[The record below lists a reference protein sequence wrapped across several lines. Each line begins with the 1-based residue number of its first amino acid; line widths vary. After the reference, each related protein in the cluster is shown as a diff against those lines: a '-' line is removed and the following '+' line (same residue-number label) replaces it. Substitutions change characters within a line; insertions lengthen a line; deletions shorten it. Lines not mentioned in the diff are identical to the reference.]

1 MDSGRVGFQI
11 QVVVVGFGFTDT
23 DSDLRELMNPPRF
36 ERINE
41 SNPESKSDKYIK
53 SIIQPNLR
61 LILNPKPNP
70 NPSNMSNP

>member
-1 MDSGRVGFQI
+1 MVGLDVGDGSSGRRIRIYGY
-11 QVVVVGFGFTDT
+11 GFG
-23 DSDLRELMNPPRF
+23 F